1 MGTIVVSPFQGQ
13 LCKDSKHCPTNV
25 LMNDAALPHPVFA
38 RATNQLAH
46 YIL

>member
-13 LCKDSKHCPTNV
+13 LCKASKHCHTNV
-25 LMNDAALPHPVFA
+25 RLNDAALPHPVFA